1 MKTIYKG
8 DDRYEKIKEQM
19 DLLSI
24 TDVTTERQVLNGTI
38 VWRMPFK
45 ARGNYIEYGS
55 FSTGYVRNQGNQ
67 CHSNWQINKRVMGEY
82 EYYPD
87 YKWCDKTNQSVK
99 TGKFNRFQS
108 KKCVPI
114 PIEIDRLEYMMKY
127 VIKNEFIKR
136 AGYDSITRVEHIN
149 SMQATEG
156 YYKDKLKVHKENA
169 EFNQKLYNK
178 YRDKFIIAKQDLKFH
193 EERANEL
200 SKTVVEY
207 GIDNQVKDVQV
218 IIDGHKYKVI

>member
-8 DDRYEKIKEQM
+8 DSRYEKIKEQM

-38 VWRMPFK
+38 VWQMPFK
-45 ARGNYIEYGS
+45 GRGNTNIEYGS

-67 CHSNWQINKRVMGEY
+67 CHSNWQCNKRVEGEPQY
-82 EYYPD
+82 FKLPNGD
-87 YKWCDKTNQSVK
+87 YRKYV
-99 TGKFNRFQS
+99 GKVC
-108 KKCVPI
+108 KMI

-136 AGYDSITRVEHIN
+136 ASYDSITRVEHIN

-169 EFNQKLYNK
+169 AFNEKLYNK
-178 YRDKFIIAKQDLKFH
+178 YRDKFEIAKQDLKFH
-193 EERANEL
+193 EERANEYRN
-200 SKTVVEY
+200 TV
-207 GIDNQVKDVQV
+207 NDVTV
-218 IIDGHKYKVI
+218 IIDGHKYKLQ